1 MLIAIDGTSWTQDQR
16 NMTPA
21 RAVAL
26 LAAAGVPI
34 TRAPRWSVPWTEL
47 DVPNTSG
54 DPSAVLTKAALEA
67 DYQTWRA
74 AQDAA
79 DAADAAAQ
87 ASREAALVP
96 AWARG
101 KTLAQLGDEFDADN
115 AAITNITTARAF
127 NAKWG
132 KRMFQ
137 VLLGVVR

>member
-1 MLIAIDGTSWTQDQR
+1 MLVSLDGRGWTQDQR

-34 TRAPRWSVPWTEL
+34 TRAPRWSVPYTEL

-54 DPSAVLTKAALEA
+54 DPSAVLTQAAMEA
-67 DYQTWRA
+67 DYATWRA
-74 AQDAA
+74 AQDVA
-79 DAADAAAQ
+79 DAAEAQ
-87 ASREAALVP
+87 AQADREAALVP

-101 KTLAQLGDEFDADN
+101 KTRAQLEAEFDADN
-115 AAITNITTARAF
+115 AAITNITTARNF

-137 VLLGVVR
+137 VLWGVVR